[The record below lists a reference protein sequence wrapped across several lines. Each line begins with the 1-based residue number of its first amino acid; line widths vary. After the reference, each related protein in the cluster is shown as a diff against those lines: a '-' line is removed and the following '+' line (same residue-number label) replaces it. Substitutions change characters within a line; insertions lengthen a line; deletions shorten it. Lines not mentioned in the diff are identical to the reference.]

1 MRLPLKGDD
10 YFTNNIN
17 STFDNVKDRHF
28 EAIKPQLMMKKVNV
42 MLGDGTV
49 SQSDTF
55 EPQKATAFYQR
66 LINFLND
73 QGWTTTGVSRSNT
86 SDLHRMYCQFTQD
99 VGKYHLHG
107 YFGIQFHALPYYR
120 VNKRVIEI
128 QKELVEVA
136 NKATKAFTS
145 IGTRGNDI
153 VQKELEKVGGADM
166 GFEELFTK
174 LFEDKELLDDLEVKA
189 LTIEKEFP
197 EYEEMH
203 NKKIQLFAELN
214 DLVIETYQTSLV
226 SIDYNKLMQGE
237 EGIVTYFDIEIIK
250 NQKTKKRDSYINA
263 GIITKELTKQII
275 SKINEVAKILQ
286 YGAI

>member
-1 MRLPLKGDD
+1 MRLPLKGND
-10 YFTNNIN
+10 YFTNNLN
-17 STFDNVKDRHF
+17 STFNKVKDKYF
-28 EAIKPQLMMKKVNV
+28 EAIKPQLMMKELSI

-55 EPQKATAFYQR
+55 EPHKVIAFYQR
-66 LINFLND
+66 LINSL
-73 QGWTTTGVSRSNT
+73 QGWTSKGVSRSNT
-86 SDLHRMYCQFTQD
+86 SDLHRVYCQFTQD

-120 VNKRVIEI
+120 VNKRVIDI
-128 QKELVEVA
+128 QKELAEIA
-136 NKATKAFTS
+136 DKAAKTFTL
-145 IGTRGNDI
+145 IGSRGNDI
-153 VQKELEKVGGADM
+153 LQEELEKVGCAEL

-189 LTIEKEFP
+189 LIVEKEFP

-203 NKKIQLFAELN
+203 NKKIQLFTELN
-214 DLVIETYQTSLV
+214 DLVIETYQTTLV

-250 NQKTKKRDSYINA
+250 NQKTKERDSFINT
-263 GIITKELTKQII
+263 GIITKELTEQII
-275 SKINEVAKILQ
+275 SKLNEVAKILQ
-286 YGAI
+286 DVAK

>member
-10 YFTNNIN
+10 YFTTNLN
-17 STFDNVKDRHF
+17 STFDNVKDRYF
-28 EAIKPQLMMKKVNV
+28 EAIKPQLMMNKLSV

-55 EPQKATAFYQR
+55 EPQKVIAFYQR
-66 LINFLND
+66 LINSLH
-73 QGWTTTGVSRSNT
+73 GWTTTGVSRSNT
-86 SDLHRMYCQFTQD
+86 SDLHRVYCQFTQV

-128 QKELVEVA
+128 QKELREIA
-136 NKATKAFTS
+136 DNATKTFAL
-145 IGTRGNDI
+145 IGNRGNDI
-153 VQKELEKVGGADM
+153 VQQELEKVGCAEM

-189 LTIEKEFP
+189 LAIEKEFP

-203 NKKIQLFAELN
+203 NEKIQLFTELN
-214 DLVIETYQTSLV
+214 DLVIETYQTTLV
-226 SIDYNKLMQGE
+226 SIDYNRLMQGE
-237 EGIVTYFDIEIIK
+237 EGIVTYFDIEII
-250 NQKTKKRDSYINA
+250 NQKTKERDSYINT

-275 SKINEVAKILQ
+275 GKLDEVAKKLQ
-286 YGAI
+286 NVAT

>member
-10 YFTNNIN
+10 YFTNNLN
-17 STFDNVKDRHF
+17 STFDKVKDRYF
-28 EAIKPQLMMKKVNV
+28 EAIKPQLMMNKLSV

-55 EPQKATAFYQR
+55 EPQKVIAFYQR
-66 LINFLND
+66 LINSL
-73 QGWTTTGVSRSNT
+73 QGWSTTGVSRSNT
-86 SDLHRMYCQFTQD
+86 GDLHRLYCQFTQE
-99 VGKYHLHG
+99 VGKYHLHS

-128 QKELVEVA
+128 QKELREIA
-136 NKATKAFTS
+136 DKATKTFAL
-145 IGTRGNDI
+145 IGSRGNDI
-153 VQKELEKVGGADM
+153 VQQELEKVGCAEM

-189 LTIEKEFP
+189 LAIEKEFP

-203 NKKIQLFAELN
+203 NEKIQLFTELN
-214 DLVIETYQTSLV
+214 DLVIETYQTTLV
-226 SIDYNKLMQGE
+226 SIDYNRLMQGE
-237 EGIVTYFDIEIIK
+237 EGIVTYFDIEII
-250 NQKTKKRDSYINA
+250 NQKTKERDSYINT

-275 SKINEVAKILQ
+275 GKLDEVAKKLQ
-286 YGAI
+286 NVAT

>member
-10 YFTNNIN
+10 YFTTNLN
-17 STFDNVKDRHF
+17 STFDNVKDRYF
-28 EAIKPQLMMKKVNV
+28 EAIKPQLMMNKLSV

-55 EPQKATAFYQR
+55 EPQNVIAFYQR
-66 LINFLND
+66 LINSLH
-73 QGWTTTGVSRSNT
+73 GWTTTGVSRSNT
-86 SDLHRMYCQFTQD
+86 SDLHRVYCQFTQV

-128 QKELVEVA
+128 QKELREIA
-136 NKATKAFTS
+136 DNATKTFAL
-145 IGTRGNDI
+145 IGNRGNDI
-153 VQKELEKVGGADM
+153 VQQELEKVGCAEM

-203 NKKIQLFAELN
+203 NKKIQFFTELN
-214 DLVIETYQTSLV
+214 DLVIETYQTTLV

-250 NQKTKKRDSYINA
+250 NKKTKERDSYINT
-263 GIITKELTKQII
+263 GITTKELTKQII
-275 SKINEVAKILQ
+275 GKLDEVAKILQ
-286 YGAI
+286 NVAT

>member
-1 MRLPLKGDD
+1 
-10 YFTNNIN
+10 
-17 STFDNVKDRHF
+17 
-28 EAIKPQLMMKKVNV
+28 

-55 EPQKATAFYQR
+55 EPHKVIAFYQR
-66 LINFLND
+66 LINSL
-73 QGWTTTGVSRSNT
+73 QGWTSKGVSRSNT
-86 SDLHRMYCQFTQD
+86 SDLHRVYCQFTQD

-128 QKELVEVA
+128 QKELAEIA
-136 NKATKAFTS
+136 DKATKTFTL
-145 IGTRGNDI
+145 IGSRGNDI
-153 VQKELEKVGGADM
+153 LQEELEKVGCAEL

-189 LTIEKEFP
+189 LMVEKEFP

-203 NKKIQLFAELN
+203 NKKIQLFTELN
-214 DLVIETYQTSLV
+214 DLVIETYQTTLV

-250 NQKTKKRDSYINA
+250 NQKTKERDSFINT
-263 GIITKELTKQII
+263 GIITKELTEQII
-275 SKINEVAKILQ
+275 SKLNEVAKILQ
-286 YGAI
+286 DAAK

>member
-10 YFTNNIN
+10 YFTTNLN
-17 STFDNVKDRHF
+17 STFDNVKDRYF
-28 EAIKPQLMMKKVNV
+28 EAIKPQLMMNKLSV

-55 EPQKATAFYQR
+55 EPQKVIAFYQR
-66 LINFLND
+66 LINSLH
-73 QGWTTTGVSRSNT
+73 GWTTTGVSRSNT
-86 SDLHRMYCQFTQD
+86 SDLHRVYCQFTQV

-128 QKELVEVA
+128 QKELREIA
-136 NKATKAFTS
+136 DNATKTFAL
-145 IGTRGNDI
+145 IGNRGNDI
-153 VQKELEKVGGADM
+153 VQQELEKVGCAEM

-203 NKKIQLFAELN
+203 NKKIQLFTELN
-214 DLVIETYQTSLV
+214 DLVIETYQTTLV

-250 NQKTKKRDSYINA
+250 NQKTKERDSYINTS
-263 GIITKELTKQII
+263 ITTKELTKQII
-275 SKINEVAKILQ
+275 GKLDEVAKILQ
-286 YGAI
+286 NVAT

>member
-10 YFTNNIN
+10 YFTTNLN
-17 STFDNVKDRHF
+17 STFDNVKDRYF
-28 EAIKPQLMMKKVNV
+28 EAIKPQLIMNKLSV

-55 EPQKATAFYQR
+55 EPQKVIAFYQR
-66 LINFLND
+66 LINSL

-86 SDLHRMYCQFTQD
+86 SDLHRVYCQFTQV

-128 QKELVEVA
+128 QKELREIA
-136 NKATKAFTS
+136 DNATKTFAL
-145 IGTRGNDI
+145 IGNRGNDI
-153 VQKELEKVGGADM
+153 VQQELEKVGCAEM

-203 NKKIQLFAELN
+203 NEKIQLFTELN
-214 DLVIETYQTSLV
+214 DLVIETYQTTLV

-237 EGIVTYFDIEIIK
+237 EGIVTYFDIEII
-250 NQKTKKRDSYINA
+250 NQKTKERDSYINT
-263 GIITKELTKQII
+263 GIITKELTQQII
-275 SKINEVAKILQ
+275 GKLDEVAKKLQ
-286 YGAI
+286 NVAT